1 MRKRPRCGHAKQQ
14 GLLSP
19 KKRVIHCE
27 TSGVSRKSPRVFVWL
42 SKMSNDCAIF
52 FAKNATFRKKILTFA
67 LDKTQPFLFPSHCGV
82 PIAQILQ
89 ALPRASAQTIF
100 DMLNIASL
108 VPGLLE
114 SQGKARGLGTL
125 LYVVAPIVPQKNTP
139 SLRQG
144 GARGFVEKGRRCAP
158 DQYLCSLS
166 ANSLCVRLLR
176 SMLYQA

>member
-1 MRKRPRCGHAKQQ
+1 MPLIKHN
-14 GLLSP
+14 LS
-19 KKRVIHCE
+19 
-27 TSGVSRKSPRVFVWL
+27 
-42 SKMSNDCAIF
+42 F
-52 FAKNATFRKKILTFA
+52 F
-67 LDKTQPFLFPSHCGV
+67 PPHCGV

-125 LYVVAPIVPQKNTP
+125 LYVAAPIVPPKKNTP

-144 GARGFVEKGRRCAP
+144 GARGFVEKGWLCAP

>member
-1 MRKRPRCGHAKQQ
+1 MRNSKDFFHPKRVGCIAKQ
-14 GLLSP
+14 
-19 KKRVIHCE
+19 V
-27 TSGVSRKSPRVFVWL
+27 VFREKVQVF
-42 SKMSNDCAIF
+42 SCA
-52 FAKNATFRKKILTFA
+52 FRKCGMIVRFSLRKMRHFERKA
-67 LDKTQPFLFPSHCGV
+67 LLLPLIKHNLSFFPPHCGV

-89 ALPRASAQTIF
+89 ALPCASAQTIF

-114 SQGKARGLGTL
+114 SPKKERALGHL
-125 LYVVAPIVPQKNTP
+125 CFACAVPIVPPKNIP
-139 SLRQG
+139 SLQQG

>member
-1 MRKRPRCGHAKQQ
+1 MRNSKDFFHPKRVGCIAKQVVFREKVHVF
-14 GLLSP
+14 LS
-19 KKRVIHCE
+19 
-27 TSGVSRKSPRVFVWL
+27 
-42 SKMSNDCAIF
+42 A
-52 FAKNATFRKKILTFA
+52 FRKCRMIVRFSLRKMRHFERKELLLPLIKHNLSF
-67 LDKTQPFLFPSHCGV
+67 FPPHCGV

-89 ALPRASAQTIF
+89 ALPCASAQTIF
-100 DMLNIASL
+100 DMVNMASL
-108 VPGLLE
+108 VPRLLE
-114 SQGKARGLGTL
+114 SPEKARAFRHLCFACA
-125 LYVVAPIVPQKNTP
+125 APIVAPRKNIP

>member
-1 MRKRPRCGHAKQQ
+1 MRNSKDFFHPKRVGCIAKQVVFREKVHVF
-14 GLLSP
+14 LS
-19 KKRVIHCE
+19 
-27 TSGVSRKSPRVFVWL
+27 
-42 SKMSNDCAIF
+42 A
-52 FAKNATFRKKILTFA
+52 FRKCRMIVRFSLRKMRHFERKELLLPLIKHNLSF
-67 LDKTQPFLFPSHCGV
+67 FPPHCGV

-108 VPGLLE
+108 VSGLLE

-125 LYVVAPIVPQKNTP
+125 LYVAAPIVPPQKNTP

-158 DQYLCSLS
+158 DQYLCSLL

>member
-1 MRKRPRCGHAKQQ
+1 MRNRKDFFHPKRAECIAKQVVFREKVHVFLCAFRKC
-14 GLLSP
+14 GIIVRFSLR
-19 KKRVIHCE
+19 KMRDFE
-27 TSGVSRKSPRVFVWL
+27 RKSLLLPLIKHNL
-42 SKMSNDCAIF
+42 SF
-52 FAKNATFRKKILTFA
+52 F
-67 LDKTQPFLFPSHCGV
+67 PPHCGV

-125 LYVVAPIVPQKNTP
+125 LYVAAPIVPPKNTP

-144 GARGFVEKGRRCAP
+144 GARGFVEKGRRCEP

>member
-1 MRKRPRCGHAKQQ
+1 MVFREKVHVF
-14 GLLSP
+14 LS
-19 KKRVIHCE
+19 
-27 TSGVSRKSPRVFVWL
+27 
-42 SKMSNDCAIF
+42 A
-52 FAKNATFRKKILTFA
+52 FRKCRMIVRFSLRKMRHFERKA
-67 LDKTQPFLFPSHCGV
+67 LLLPLIKHNLSFFPPHCGV

-108 VPGLLE
+108 VPGPLE
-114 SQGKARGLGTL
+114 CRERRVGWALGSTWL
-125 LYVVAPIVPQKNTP
+125 RPSSPPKNTP

-158 DQYLCSLS
+158 DQYMCSLS

>member
-1 MRKRPRCGHAKQQ
+1 MRDAREGVRRGVSLRVRKRPRCGHAKQQ

-19 KKRVIHCE
+19 KKSVIHCE
-27 TSGVSRKSPRVFVWL
+27 TSGVSRKSPRVFVCV
-42 SKMSNDCAIF
+42 SKMWNDCAIF
-52 FAKNATFRKKILTFA
+52 FAKNAIFRKKILTFA
-67 LDKTQPFLFPSHCGV
+67 LDKTQPFLFPPHCGV

-125 LYVVAPIVPQKNTP
+125 L
-139 SLRQG
+139 
-144 GARGFVEKGRRCAP
+144 
-158 DQYLCSLS
+158 
-166 ANSLCVRLLR
+166 
-176 SMLYQA
+176 

>member
-1 MRKRPRCGHAKQQ
+1 M
-14 GLLSP
+14 
-19 KKRVIHCE
+19 HCE

-42 SKMSNDCAIF
+42 SKMWNDCAIF
-52 FAKNATFRKKILTFA
+52 FAKNATFRKKELLLPLIKHNLSF
-67 LDKTQPFLFPSHCGV
+67 FPPHCGV

-125 LYVVAPIVPQKNTP
+125 LYVAAPIVPPKKYP
-139 SLRQG
+139 LAPARRSEGLR
-144 GARGFVEKGRRCAP
+144 
-158 DQYLCSLS
+158 
-166 ANSLCVRLLR
+166 
-176 SMLYQA
+176 